1 MHVSFEEI
9 SKQLETD
16 LDKLNAL
23 VYKWEEEDNSYE
35 MTKYSSE
42 EEMQEIQR
50 LRQEK
55 YKKLRI
61 KMLAPLLSKEFIG
74 DIVKERVNSDDEAK
88 PQYNEVIKIDG
99 FVDKIRYENY
109 KYIIEKVILYD
120 EKNLLKYNKSREENS
135 GAIRLFDYIKKRI
148 RDYKDIDSLAL
159 EWYQLKRDN
168 QDTKKKADEIFN
180 ELLSKH
186 SISEDR
192 YKTFHYAA
200 GSSYIKCHIFGGYQV
215 LESVYIDV
223 LLNILNV
230 NHKVS
235 YDASKGMTFLN
246 YFREKL
252 KQSMNTCYE
261 QNMSP
266 LYTDGITGSPSY
278 YVHKET
284 GEKLK
289 SVKDVPKKRKKE
301 YEKKYEAS
309 VERIAVNSEN
319 DSAEQ
324 EYNLLKSKNWL
335 PEEEI
340 VNDIKDGE
348 MILLHT
354 YVISKLLNLN
364 NYVAYKNMNTDKID
378 EYIEK
383 KPIKVEGKILSGK
396 NLKNS
401 VKVIFQLILTYQI
414 IDETE
419 KEKREEIYSRI
430 LSSLLIQHNDQF
442 FPLMLLGFV
451 DMLKEGNL
459 EDYKNMRII
468 IKHPLRQGINIKQR
482 LELMEIYTRI
492 INEDNCNCRQTIS
505 KYAKQ
510 FAGCY
515 EYTQKMWK
523 EMQYENLFH
532 NH

>member
-16 LDKLNAL
+16 LDKLIAL
-23 VYKWEEEDNSYE
+23 VYKWKEEDNSYE

-50 LRQEK
+50 LRQK
-55 YKKLRI
+55 RYNNMRV

-120 EKNLLKYNKSREENS
+120 KERLLKYNEKRENNS
-135 GAIRLFDYIKKRI
+135 GSIRLFDYIKKQI
-148 RDYKDIDSLAL
+148 DDYKDIDSLAL
-159 EWYQLKRDN
+159 EWCRLKSDN
-168 QDTKKKADEIFN
+168 QDTKKKVDEICH

-186 SISEDR
+186 SISKEEN
-192 YKTFHYAA
+192 KTFHFEE
-200 GSSYIKCHIFGGYQV
+200 GSSYIKCHIFGGYKV
-215 LESVYIDV
+215 LLSVYIDV
-223 LLNILNV
+223 LVNILNV

-235 YDASKGMTFLN
+235 YDASKGMTFLK
-246 YFREKL
+246 YFRVKL
-252 KQSMNTCYE
+252 DQAMKNCYAK
-261 QNMSP
+261 NKSP
-266 LYTDGITGSPSY
+266 LHTDGITKSPTY

-289 SVKDVPKKRKKE
+289 SVKDIPKKRKKE

-348 MILLHT
+348 MILLLT

-364 NYVAYKNMNTDKID
+364 NYIAYKNMNTDKID

-401 VKVIFQLILTYQI
+401 VKVIFQLVLTYQI
-414 IDETE
+414 IDKTE

-430 LSSLLIQHNDQF
+430 LSRTFIQYNDQF

-459 EDYKNMRII
+459 EDYKNMELI
-468 IKHPLRQGINIKQR
+468 IKYPLRQGINIKQR
-482 LELMEIYTRI
+482 FELMELYTRI
-492 INEDNCNCRQTIS
+492 INEYNCRQTIS
-505 KYAKQ
+505 KYAEQ
-510 FAGCY
+510 FEDCY
-515 EYTQKMWK
+515 KYTRKMWA